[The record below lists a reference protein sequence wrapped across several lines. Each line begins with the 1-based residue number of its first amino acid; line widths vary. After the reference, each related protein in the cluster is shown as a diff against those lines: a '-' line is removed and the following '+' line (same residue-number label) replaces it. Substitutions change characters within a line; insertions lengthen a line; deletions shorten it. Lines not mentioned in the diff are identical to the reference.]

1 MVVLLFSVGM
11 CRCAVDVRWVAEV
24 VPAVPLD
31 EKTPSF
37 ESSAGSLIRRGKALP
52 IYNLESVFGIAEPP
66 VMLSRRI
73 ILFAHSLTDSAPTA
87 GVIATG
93 VTEATKTE
101 KALLSPC
108 SLDAFQGE
116 RCESITLFDVR
127 ELLAR
132 CGHPLLEGV

>member
-1 MVVLLFSVGM
+1 MVVLLFSVGT

-37 ESSAGSLIRRGKALP
+37 PKSAGNLIRRGKALP
-52 IYNLESVFGIAEPP
+52 IYNLESVFRIAEPP
-66 VMLSRRI
+66 LMLSRRI
-73 ILFAHSLTDSAPTA
+73 ILLAQSLTDSVPTA

-93 VTEATKTE
+93 VTEASKTDKELLVPCALGEFRGE
-101 KALLSPC
+101 K
-108 SLDAFQGE
+108 
-116 RCESITLFDVR
+116 CESVVLFDVR

-132 CGHPLLEGV
+132 CGHPLRDGA